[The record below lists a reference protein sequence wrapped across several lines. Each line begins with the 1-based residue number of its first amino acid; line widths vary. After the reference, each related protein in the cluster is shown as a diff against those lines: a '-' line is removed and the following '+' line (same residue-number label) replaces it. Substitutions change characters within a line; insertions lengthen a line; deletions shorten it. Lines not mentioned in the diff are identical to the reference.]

1 MKIGLPKEI
10 KNNENRVGLT
20 PEAVRQLTKQ
30 GHEVFV
36 QKGAGVG
43 SAFTD
48 QDYVKAGAKIVSSAQ
63 QA

>member
-20 PEAVRQLTKQ
+20 PEAVKQLTKNKHQ
-30 GHEVFV
+30 VFV
-36 QKGAGVG
+36 QKGAGIG
-43 SAFTD
+43 SGFTD
-48 QDYVKAGAKIVSSAQ
+48 SEYIKAGAKIVPTAQ